1 MKWVIGAILLLEVNS
16 IAEVEIVP
24 EPALDVWTV
33 SVCDSASPHMGSQS
47 HTFRKGSEVLVLV
60 EGHCFYT

>member
-1 MKWVIGAILLLEVNS
+1 MKWVIGAILLLEVNMYS
-16 IAEVEIVP
+16 GGEIVP
-24 EPALDVWTV
+24 VYRDVWTI
-33 SVCDSASPHMGSQS
+33 SVCDSTSPHRGSQS